1 MGAHLNSVDM
11 PYDEWSDKDK
21 EKELYKQYYETSRR
35 DDEWSALEKE
45 NISKRIEHL
54 REIESWNSGG
64 D

>member
-1 MGAHLNSVDM
+1 M
-11 PYDEWSDKDK
+11 PYDEWSYKDK

-54 REIESWNSGG
+54 LEK
-64 D
+64 